1 MRRQSNILDSWRI
14 AVTVAWNANT
24 YSLLARSNS
33 VARESGVKEILYRAL
48 QAQKVQQTTNRSMET
63 MFALKLAEAWSV
75 DETSYRFFR
84 YFQTCGIKE
93 LLSFPLEEKKD
104 ISSDRWDDLNR
115 SNIFG
120 KCNCYLCILMSW
132 C

>member
-14 AVTVAWNANT
+14 AATGALNANT

-93 LLSFPLEEKKD
+93 LLSFPLEEKK
-104 ISSDRWDDLNR
+104 R
-115 SNIFG
+115 
-120 KCNCYLCILMSW
+120 YL
-132 C
+132 